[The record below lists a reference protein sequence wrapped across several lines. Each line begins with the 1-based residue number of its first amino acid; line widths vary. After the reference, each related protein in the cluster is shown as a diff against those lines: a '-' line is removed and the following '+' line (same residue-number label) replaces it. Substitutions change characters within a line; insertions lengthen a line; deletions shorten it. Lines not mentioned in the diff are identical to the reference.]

1 VAINKKATLFLL
13 AFPIGL
19 MGIILM
25 FFALLSLAF
34 FHDHEETQFFF
45 PALGM
50 LITALLLFS
59 ILKGFDVAR
68 IGFRD
73 ALIFAALTWSF
84 MGILGAIP
92 IMLVTQVSFTD
103 GVFESVRRF

>member
-13 AFPIGL
+13 AFPISL

-25 FFALLSLAF
+25 FFALLSLGL

-50 LITALLLFS
+50 IIVALILLLLS
-59 ILKGFDVAR
+59 KGLDITR

-73 ALIFAALTWSF
+73 ALIFAVLTWASPSPMAF
-84 MGILGAIP
+84 LSQ
-92 IMLVTQVSFTD
+92 LVP
-103 GVFESVRRF
+103 